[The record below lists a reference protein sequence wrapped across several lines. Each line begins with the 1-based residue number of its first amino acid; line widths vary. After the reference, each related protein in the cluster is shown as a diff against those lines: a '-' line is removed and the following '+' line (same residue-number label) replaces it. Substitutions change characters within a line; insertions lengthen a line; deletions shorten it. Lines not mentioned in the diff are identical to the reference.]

1 MKPGFKKIPPDSRM
15 KQPIFL
21 HLLESMFSG
30 RTVFWAFLKIG
41 SEKLKSRAEPELDDD
56 DDYDGNINPLNLD

>member
-1 MKPGFKKIPPDSRM
+1 M